1 MSLISLVSLLMRRPV
16 YNRGLEYTS
25 HSPFI
30 PTSTMCKS
38 PLHPFLHAL
47 PKCEQHLHLEGTL
60 SPELLFRL
68 AALNN
73 VALPSTTDDPAF
85 ESPATLKDRYEH
97 FTSLDDFLHYYFIG
111 NSVLLTANDFE
122 TLAYEYFTR
131 AHADGVVHAEVFFD
145 PQGHTT
151 RGVAYAMVVEGFTRA
166 QAQAERDFGI
176 TSKLILCFLRNLPV
190 PDADKV
196 FKDVTALEHFSNGT
210 VVGIGMDSSEVGYP
224 PELFKDIYAA
234 AAEKGIRRTAHAGEE
249 GDSTYISR
257 AVDLCKVERID
268 HGIRLADDK
277 ELMKRVAEQKILV
290 TMCPISNVKLRCV
303 TELRELPIKTFLDNG
318 VNFSINSDDPAY
330 FGGYILDNYC
340 AVQEAFELTLEDW
353 MHIAQAAVNGSWCNN
368 QRKDVLMKQ
377 LAACL
382 NKFNA
387 RT

>member
-1 MSLISLVSLLMRRPV
+1 
-16 YNRGLEYTS
+16 
-25 HSPFI
+25 
-30 PTSTMCKS
+30 MCKS

-60 SPELLFRL
+60 SPELLFQL
-68 AALNN
+68 AAINK
-73 VALPSTTDDPAF
+73 VALPSTSDDPAF
-85 ESPATLKDRYEH
+85 KSPTALKHRYEH

-151 RGVAYAMVVEGFTRA
+151 RGIAYGTVVEGLTRA
-166 QAQAERDFGI
+166 QVRAEKEFGI

-196 FKDVTALEHFSNGT
+196 FKDATALGHFSDGT
-210 VVGIGMDSSEVGYP
+210 VVGIGMDSTEVGYP
-224 PELFKDIYAA
+224 PELFQEIYDTAV
-234 AAEKGIRRTAHAGEE
+234 EKGTRRTAHAGEE

-277 ELMKRVAEQKILV
+277 ALMERVAEQKILV

-303 TELRELPIKTFLDNG
+303 AELTELPIRTFLDNG

-340 AVQEAFELTLEDW
+340 AVQEAFDLTLQDW
-353 MHIAQAAVNGSWCNN
+353 ERITQAAINESWCDY
-368 QRKDVLMKQ
+368 QRKEVLMKQ
-377 LAACL
+377 LGACL
-382 NKFNA
+382 NRFKA
-387 RT
+387 QT